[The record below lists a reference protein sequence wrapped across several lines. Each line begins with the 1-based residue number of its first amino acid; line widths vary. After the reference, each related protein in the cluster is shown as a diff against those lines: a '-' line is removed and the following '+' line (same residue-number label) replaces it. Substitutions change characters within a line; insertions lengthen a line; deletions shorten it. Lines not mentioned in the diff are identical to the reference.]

1 MTELAE
7 KAFIAATIKVTPSR
21 MKQNMIEIRR
31 RMEDAE
37 LNGASR
43 VEKSSL

>member
-7 KAFIAATIKVTPSR
+7 KAFIAATMKATPSR
-21 MKQNMIEIRR
+21 MKQNMIKIRR
-31 RMEDAE
+31 GMEDTG